1 MGGFSIS
8 SDFNN
13 IKDNYNYFLSCAL
26 NTLELPESKPGKK
39 KKKKTRVRTEG
50 GWTENCCKG
59 DAVKVCAVLTDS
71 RWTVG
76 TEG

>member
-13 IKDNYNYFLSCAL
+13 IKDNYNCFLSCAL
-26 NTLELPESKPGKK
+26 NTLKSCLNQSLAK

-50 GWTENCCKG
+50 GWTGNCCKG

>member
-1 MGGFSIS
+1 MCFEYTWVAL
-8 SDFNN
+8 
-13 IKDNYNYFLSCAL
+13 IKAWQ
-26 NTLELPESKPGKK
+26 